1 MIAVPGDDPAHP
13 EVATLG
19 LDAPRAGAAP
29 LRFVK
34 AKERTTHAKTAMKP
48 GCLRQLELFI
58 VPLNIIGS
66 HHATPALY
74 ATVLHNIWN

>member
-13 EVATLG
+13 EVATLA

-34 AKERTTHAKTAMKP
+34 AKERTAHAETAMKP
-48 GCLRQLELFI
+48 ECVHHLERFI
-58 VPLNIIGS
+58 MPLNIIGS
-66 HHATPALY
+66 PRATFALY